1 MRSPSANAL
10 LFMPASPLPANL
22 LQKQNLCGSPVNAC
36 GKSARS
42 FVGMW
47 RIWRVFARG
56 ADTALTT
63 PIPPLSKKSLPK
75 QIFFGRGKGVGL
87 PSSLTQAKGLPQKS
101 RWRVLRDKK
110 MQGLAVLASPC
121 FHILYHRIN
130 IYSAQYIPSMPP
142 PAGAGAAGGVGIS
155 VTMDSVVRSVEAT
168 EAAFWSTER
177 VTLVGSM
184 MPLSS
189 ISV

>member
-1 MRSPSANAL
+1 MRFALVIYSSKQGKLRMRSPSANAL

-110 MQGLAVLASPC
+110 CRGLPFRQAPASIFYIRESIVIRLNTSRPC
-121 FHILYHRIN
+121 RRLR
-130 IYSAQYIPSMPP
+130 
-142 PAGAGAAGGVGIS
+142 
-155 VTMDSVVRSVEAT
+155 VRALREG
-168 EAAFWSTER
+168 WGYR
-177 VTLVGSM
+177 
-184 MPLSS
+184 
-189 ISV
+189 